1 MIPAR
6 KQDGLVRTAAMAPS
20 PTLADIRTA
29 AGRIAPYAHRTPV
42 LTCAALDDRLDA
54 RIFLKCENFQKV
66 GAFKFRG
73 AANAVFALSDGEA
86 ARGVATHSSGNHAQA
101 LALAARLRGI
111 PAYIV
116 MPDNAPAV
124 KKAAVAGYG
133 GRITFCEPT
142 LKARETTLERI
153 VRASGAGIVHPY
165 NDDRVI
171 AGQGTAALELL
182 EDVPGLDAV
191 MAPVGGGGL
200 LSGTAIAAT
209 SLKPGI
215 RVIAAEPEGA
225 DDAHLSLQAGR
236 IIPSVSPKTVA
247 DGLLTS
253 LGDRTFPVIQERVE
267 RIVTVSETAIIA
279 AMKFLWERTKLIIEP
294 SSAVPVAALW
304 EKKTDLAGLRVGI
317 ILSGGNVDL
326 DRLPWTV

>member
-1 MIPAR
+1 MPTR
-6 KQDGLVRTAAMAPS
+6 PH
-20 PTLADIRTA
+20 PTLADILTA
-29 AGRIAPYAHRTPV
+29 AARIAPYAHRTPI
-42 LTCAALDDRLDA
+42 LTCAALDDRLGV

-73 AANAVFALSDGEA
+73 AANAVFSLADEA
-86 ARGVATHSSGNHAQA
+86 ASRGVATHSSGNHAQA

-111 PAYIV
+111 PAHIV

-153 VRASGAGIVHPY
+153 VRDTGAEVVHPY
-165 NDDRVI
+165 NNDRVI

-182 EDVPGLDAV
+182 EDVSDLDAV
-191 MAPVGGGGL
+191 LAPVGGGGL

-209 SLKPGI
+209 SLRPGI

-225 DDAHLSLQAGR
+225 DDAFRSLQAGR
-236 IIPSVSPKTVA
+236 IIPSTNPKTVA

-253 LGDRTFPVIQERVE
+253 LGDRTFPVIRERVE
-267 RIVTVSETAIIA
+267 RIVTVSEAAIVA
-279 AMKFLWERTKLIIEP
+279 AMKFVWERAKLVIEP

-304 EKKTDLAGLRVGI
+304 EGKIDLAGLRVGI

-326 DRLPWTV
+326 DRLPWMA